1 MTSPAAV
8 AYQSDAQKKE
18 QAAVRAYAAAYPA
31 PWLMIHGHIELIIST
46 AAPEVRLLVFPPGAP
61 LNVGEIGI
69 EVGASATV
77 GRRIQSET
85 FHVTSETHIEL
96 PVDRVGYLIAEAI
109 AARPGAVDLTKIP
122 KWAKAATAEALTP
135 HRERIEQA
143 QDVLRGQT
151 RHHTPAAVEG
161 R

>member
-1 MTSPAAV
+1 MTKAEA
-8 AYQSDAQKKE
+8 AYQSDAQKKKE

-31 PWLMIHGHIELIIST
+31 SWLMIHGHIELIISA
-46 AAPEVRLLVFPPGAP
+46 AAPEVRLLVFPPSAP
-61 LNVGEIGI
+61 LNVGEVGI
-69 EVGASATV
+69 EIGASATI
-77 GRRIQSET
+77 GRQVKSET
-85 FHVTSETHIEL
+85 FHVTTEAHIEL

-135 HRERIEQA
+135 HRERIKQA
-143 QDVLRGQT
+143 QDVLRGK
-151 RHHTPAAVEG
+151 AA